1 MTDYRQQQARS
12 HAAIEGAF
20 NAPTDDTT
28 TTVSLSTSAAAAGS
42 LTKGSVYR
50 LWSDVN
56 CFVVFTDGG
65 SDDADTDDMPM
76 TGELPEWF
84 VMKGVDRIS
93 AIVES
98 GTGTLYITKMG

>member
-20 NAPTDDTT
+20 NAPTNDTT
-28 TTVSLSTSAAAAGS
+28 TTVSLSTSSAAAGS

-50 LWSDVN
+50 LWADVN

-65 SDDADTDDMPM
+65 STAADTDDMPL

-84 VMKGVDRIS
+84 VMKGVDRIA
-93 AIVES
+93 AIVAS
-98 GTGTLYITKMG
+98 GTGTLYITKLG